1 MLNLHLLYACEIWK
15 QNQTNYHFKKLLNL
29 QEIDFK
35 QQTSPSDSIHKENK
49 IHKISDFV
57 SYKYVPFV

>member
-15 QNQTNYHFKKLLNL
+15 QNQTNCHFKKLLNL

-35 QQTSPSDSIHKENK
+35 QQTSPSDSIYKENK
-49 IHKISDFV
+49 ILKISGFV
-57 SYKYVPFV
+57 SYKYATFV